1 MVLLQ
6 LLNKVLLLLMTALL
20 LLLKMAV
27 NGASD
32 TVKKVFAA
40 D

>member
-1 MVLLQ
+1 
-6 LLNKVLLLLMTALL
+6 MTALL